1 MLRAI
6 LVLCDWPFCI
16 YCLDY
21 TSLFVILCPCYAFNS
36 AEVWCIQLNDSVID
50 IAHLPEGKVFA
61 ALADGSIAVL
71 QVHDHV

>member
-1 MLRAI
+1 M
-6 LVLCDWPFCI
+6 FC
-16 YCLDY
+16 
-21 TSLFVILCPCYAFNS
+21 NS

-71 QVHDHV
+71 QVQGIFSSLRLALYVVTSA